1 MIKGFPQR
9 FLFPGKVFLRPSF
22 HPARRRSLLSLLGVL
37 VFAIGLILGGLPA
50 WAQSRPSPPQRE
62 TPAQTEGKIR
72 QQVPRAWFSYREY
85 LEKGDWP
92 KSREELE
99 KVFQWNLDQ
108 GIRNDYLSSQALLRE
123 SSRAPRKGMSVA
135 EGELLAY
142 ANRMAP
148 DYSEVLQT
156 RSRWLLT
163 QVPNNWENATRAV
176 STWGE
181 GVFLSFANQE
191 EALPRLANISFWI
204 LLSFILTFA
213 AYAISLLF
221 RHYFYFTHHL
231 KHLIRLDM
239 SSLPLMALS
248 FLFLF
253 SPFFLGLG
261 WMWLFALWVLVF
273 WIYGQRP
280 DRVVTLVLLGLLLL
294 FPLGI
299 RLHSS
304 LVCSLTDNG
313 IPEILRANHGAW
325 NEDLHRKLLDLN
337 KAHPQDPD
345 ILLSLGLVEKRMGKW
360 SEAEQRFLQ
369 LLQLDPR
376 SAAGLNNLGNVLL
389 LTGRPGQAME
399 AYQKAA
405 RLGPFRAE
413 PPYNLGQAYLLKLRM
428 KEAEAEFLRAQRL
441 QPQKIS
447 YHTAISS
454 KHPNRLVMDWPI
466 GPLQVWK
473 RVWVPTPE
481 REWIARG
488 FWEVLWSGVPLEHAE
503 IALAALFLLLG
514 GVHLV
519 SRRLSLIRSCERC
532 GTLICSR
539 CSRSRVIGNQCIQCL
554 NAFTASSNA
563 DPKVVRK
570 KRAAVARYQSRRNFL
585 PQRLSWIL
593 PGAGHLMRGRTG
605 EGVFYLF
612 VLFLFLAR
620 AIWWSGWIPDPLSQD
635 SSLEIPWLV
644 FALGLFTFFYL
655 FVQYR
660 MKQIR
665 LQGGMAYL
673 RRS

>member
-1 MIKGFPQR
+1 M
-9 FLFPGKVFLRPSF
+9 
-22 HPARRRSLLSLLGVL
+22 SLLGIL
-37 VFAIGLILGGLPA
+37 VFSAGLILGGLPA
-50 WAQSRPSPPQRE
+50 CVQSRPSPPQRE
-62 TPAQTEGKIR
+62 TPIQTEEKSQ
-72 QQVPRAWFSYREY
+72 QQVPRAWLSHREY

-99 KVFQWNLDQ
+99 KVFQSNLDH
-108 GIRNDYLSSQALLRE
+108 GIRNDYLSSLALLRE
-123 SSRAPRKGMSVA
+123 SSQAPRRGMSKA

-156 RSRWLLT
+156 RARWLLT
-163 QVPNNWENATRAV
+163 QVPTNWENATQAV
-176 STWGE
+176 STWAK

-191 EALPRLANISFWI
+191 EAFPRLANISFWI

-213 AYAISLLF
+213 AFAVSLLF

-231 KHLIRLDM
+231 KHLIRLDT
-239 SSLPLMALS
+239 SDLPLMALS

-273 WIYGQRP
+273 WIYGRRS

-299 RLHSS
+299 RFHSS

-313 IPEILRANHGAW
+313 IPEILRASHGAW
-325 NEDLHRKLLDLN
+325 NQDLYRKLLDLN

-345 ILLSLGLVEKRMGKW
+345 ILFSLGLVEKRMGKW
-360 SEAEQRFLQ
+360 REAEQRFLQ

-376 SAAGLNNLGNVLL
+376 SAAGLNNLGNIFL
-389 LTGRPGQAME
+389 LTGHLDRAAE
-399 AYQKAA
+399 SYQKAA
-405 RLGPFRAE
+405 GLAPSRAE
-413 PPYNLGQAYLLKLRM
+413 PPYNLGQTYLLKLRM

-447 YHTAISS
+447 YHTTISS

-466 GPLQVWK
+466 SPLQVWK

-481 REWIARG
+481 RERIARG
-488 FWEVLWSGVPLEHAE
+488 FWELLWNGVPLEHGE

-514 GVHLV
+514 GVHLM
-519 SRRLSLIRSCERC
+519 SRGLSLIRSCERC

-563 DPKVVRK
+563 DPKVIRK
-570 KRAAVARYQSRRNFL
+570 KRAAVARYQSRQNFL

-605 EGVFYLF
+605 EGLFYLF
-612 VLFLFLAR
+612 VLFLFLTR
-620 AIWWSGWIPDPLSQD
+620 AIWWSGWIPNPLSPD
-635 SSLEIPWLV
+635 SSLGIPWLV
-644 FALGLFTFFYL
+644 FALGLFIFFYL